1 MKSGFCVAAIL
12 FCMLVPTSAANASV
26 GLVSRNTGTAYAQ
39 SPMNLCVFGVQPENR
54 PSRAI
59 LRERIVRLDPQK
71 IMCISNVKSI
81 QLQLFDNLC
90 MRAVQTLQQRESD
103 GFMLWTGQIQVPLG
117 GKLVL
122 VVRNNLIFASAY
134 LPESIVQIR
143 PVKTLTADASQEYV
157 IRQIAYPWKNAER
170 GNQTTLSVQSA
181 VCPDC
186 SLAAGLT
193 PDAKRMVELVNLER
207 KADGLPPLAYDSQL
221 SEAARRHAADMA
233 AHNYCSHEL
242 TNGEQ
247 FYQNVFDSG
256 YPYSAVG
263 ENLAVGIAT
272 PEEAFE
278 CLLSSPDHR
287 VNIMRSQ
294 FTQIGVSDAVNMASG
309 YRYFWAQEFGSA
321 SVNRDQALRLSAMRP
336 RL

>member
-1 MKSGFCVAAIL
+1 MKSGFSAAAIL
-12 FCMLVPTSAANASV
+12 LCMLVPTSAVHASV
-26 GLVSRNTGTAYAQ
+26 GLVSHTAATAYAQ
-39 SPMNLCVFGVQPENR
+39 SPMNLRVFGVQPENR
-54 PSRAI
+54 PSREI

-71 IMCISNVKSI
+71 IMCLSNVKSI

-90 MRAVQTLQQRESD
+90 MRALQTLQQREPD
-103 GFMLWTGQIQVPLG
+103 GFMLWTGQIQAPLG

-134 LPESIVQIR
+134 LSDSIVQIR
-143 PVKTLTADASQEYV
+143 PVEALRADASQQYV
-157 IRQIAYPWKNAER
+157 IRQIAYPWRNAYRGSRKNC
-170 GNQTTLSVQSA
+170 SVQNA

-233 AHNYCSHEL
+233 AHNCCSHEL

-294 FTQIGVSDAVNMASG
+294 FTQIGVSDAVNPASG

-321 SVNRDQALRLSAMRP
+321 SVTRDQAIRSSGLHARL
-336 RL
+336 

>member
-1 MKSGFCVAAIL
+1 MAL
-12 FCMLVPTSAANASV
+12 
-26 GLVSRNTGTAYAQ
+26 
-39 SPMNLCVFGVQPENR
+39 
-54 PSRAI
+54 
-59 LRERIVRLDPQK
+59 
-71 IMCISNVKSI
+71 SNVKSI
-81 QLQLFDNLC
+81 QIQLFDNLC
-90 MRAVQTLQQRESD
+90 MRALQTLQQRESD
-103 GFMLWTGQIQVPLG
+103 GFMLWTGRIQAPLE
-117 GKLVL
+117 GKFVL

-134 LPESIVQIR
+134 LSDSIVQIR
-143 PVKTLTADASQEYV
+143 PIEALRADASQQYV
-157 IRQIAYPWKNAER
+157 IRQISYPWKNAGSR
-170 GNQTTLSVQSA
+170 TRTTMGVQNA

-186 SLAAGLT
+186 SLATGLT

-207 KADGLPPLAYDSQL
+207 KADGLPPLSYDSQL
-221 SEAARRHAADMA
+221 SEAARRHAMDMA
-233 AHNYCSHEL
+233 AHNYCAHEL

-294 FTQIGVSDAVNMASG
+294 FTQIGVSDEVNMASG

-321 SVNRDQALRLSAMRP
+321 SANRNQATRLSAIPP